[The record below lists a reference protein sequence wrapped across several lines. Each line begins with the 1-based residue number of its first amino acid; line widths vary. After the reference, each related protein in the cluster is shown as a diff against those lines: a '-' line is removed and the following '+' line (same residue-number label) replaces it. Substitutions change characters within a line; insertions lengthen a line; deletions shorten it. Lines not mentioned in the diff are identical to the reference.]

1 MSDRTQDQDEQTA
14 IESRGDDT
22 WHVQLPD
29 RVGSKIAERVQRTEF
44 DSVDEYVAF
53 VMESVLRELD
63 EQDDDADDY
72 VEYGDGEKSEELHD
86 RLESLGYM

>member
-1 MSDRTQDQDEQTA
+1 MSDSTQDPDEQTA

-22 WHVQLPD
+22 WHVHLPN
-29 RVGSKIAERVQRTEF
+29 RVGLKIAGRVQKTDF

-63 EQDDDADDY
+63 EQDDDADNH
-72 VEYGDGEKSEELHD
+72 VEYSDGEKSEELHD
-86 RLESLGYM
+86 RLESLGYL